1 MIPIRAAVIVGAVL
15 LVLGMAFGAG
25 WWANGVRWEVK
36 HVKAESAWLHERE
49 AQADA
54 ARHSLEVWTK
64 QKAEAEAN
72 YAKDIQARDA
82 RIAALTRTADGL
94 RSAAEKRAGGGP
106 DDSLTAC
113 RADAA
118 ALRDVLSGAD
128 SEAGRLA
135 EAADRHASEV
145 RALLEAWPK

>member
-1 MIPIRAAVIVGAVL
+1 MIPIRAAVVLGVAL
-15 LVLGMAFGAG
+15 LVLSAAFGVG
-25 WWANGVRWEVK
+25 WRANGARWEAK
-36 HVKAESAWLHERE
+36 YIKAESAWAHERE
-49 AQADA
+49 AQAEA
-54 ARHSLEVWTK
+54 ARFSLEVWTK
-64 QKAEAEAN
+64 QKAQAEAT

-82 RIAALTRTADGL
+82 RIAALTRAADGL
-94 RSAAEKRAGGGP
+94 RDAAEKRAGGGP

-118 ALRDVLSGAD
+118 ALRDVLNGVD